1 MKLEDR
7 LGAAIRAQT
16 DALAPRFLDVDGI
29 RTAAKRQTRRRAAAG
44 VAALLAA
51 VAIAWTSVVSDLG
64 EKRTL
69 PAIDVPEHPQSI
81 AIAIPA
87 TRPDQVVVAPSA
99 AGVSIFGFSFPARD
113 RALGSGWSLTDA
125 GAAPTGGRKLSFTVD
140 TSERERIAQLVV
152 LVKGAAFCTWAEC
165 LPKVVMTIDGQVVDT
180 SDEGV
185 FFRHAGWEALTPGA
199 PHDVTVRLE
208 GGDPASTELGV
219 VVYEADS

>member
-1 MKLEDR
+1 M
-7 LGAAIRAQT
+7 
-16 DALAPRFLDVDGI
+16 DGI

-64 EKRTL
+64 E
-69 PAIDVPEHPQSI
+69 AHVAVIDVPDMSI

-99 AGVSIFGFSFPARD
+99 AGVSTSGSLFPA
-113 RALGSGWSLTDA
+113 ATAPSVGLWSLTDA

-140 TSERERIAQLVV
+140 TSERERIAELVV
-152 LVKGAAFCTWAEC
+152 LVKGAAFCTWAEAAE
-165 LPKVVMTIDGQVVDT
+165 VVMTIDGQVVET
-180 SDEGV
+180 PATRASSKTRRV
-185 FFRHAGWEALTPGA
+185 EALTPGV
-199 PHDVTVRLE
+199 PPDVTVRLE